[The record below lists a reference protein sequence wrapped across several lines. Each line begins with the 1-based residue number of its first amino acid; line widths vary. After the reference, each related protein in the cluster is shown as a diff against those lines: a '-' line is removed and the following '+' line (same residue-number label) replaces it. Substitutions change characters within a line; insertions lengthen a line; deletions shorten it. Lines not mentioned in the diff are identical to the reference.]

1 MEKKNKLN
9 IQTTH
14 RDVTTRF
21 CPVKKKLYINIW
33 VLISIYLIPMNT
45 RNKQNLNFNKKI
57 NKELKIH

>member
-21 CPVKKKLYINIW
+21 CPVKKNCIYKHLGADFNIF
-33 VLISIYLIPMNT
+33 NT
-45 RNKQNLNFNKKI
+45 NEHKKQT
-57 NKELKIH
+57 ELKFQ